1 MTFCAI
7 GLTNA
12 KLYEK
17 SLMESRRSR
26 VSKSLKFDRLLNWCV
41 MKLLLDLAKK
51 LFEDQTSLD
60 RMVTKI
66 MMQATELV
74 KCERCTVLLLD
85 TNNQVK
91 IALLFTLDVTNFLC
105 RT

>member
-26 VSKSLKFDRLLNWCV
+26 VSKSLKFDWLISTCLYGKAVARLGQEIIRRSDV
-41 MKLLLDLAKK
+41 AGPDG
-51 LFEDQTSLD
+51 
-60 RMVTKI
+60 
-66 MMQATELV
+66 
-74 KCERCTVLLLD
+74 
-85 TNNQVK
+85 NQDNDAGYRISEV
-91 IALLFTLDVTNFLC
+91 
-105 RT
+105 

>member
-1 MTFCAI
+1 MC
-7 GLTNA
+7 G
-12 KLYEK
+12 YY
-17 SLMESRRSR
+17 
-26 VSKSLKFDRLLNWCV
+26 
-41 MKLLLDLAKK
+41 KLLLDLAKK

-85 TNNQVK
+85 TNNKVRGSLVNYNTMTS
-91 IALLFTLDVTNFLC
+91 LLYRICHLLTCSLEEGQSIEGSNW
-105 RT
+105 

>member
-1 MTFCAI
+1 MA
-7 GLTNA
+7 
-12 KLYEK
+12 
-17 SLMESRRSR
+17 
-26 VSKSLKFDRLLNWCV
+26 
-41 MKLLLDLAKK
+41 KLLLELAKK

-85 TNNQVK
+85 TKDKVN
-91 IALLFTLDVTNFLC
+91 ILLFPLA
-105 RT
+105 